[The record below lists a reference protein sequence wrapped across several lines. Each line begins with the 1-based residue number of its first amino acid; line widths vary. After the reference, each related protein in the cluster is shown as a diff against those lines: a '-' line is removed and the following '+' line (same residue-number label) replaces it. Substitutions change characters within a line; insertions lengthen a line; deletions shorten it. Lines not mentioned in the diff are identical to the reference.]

1 MHCTRMS
8 FIFFNIT
15 SFLMLLSICH
25 TIVAFRVRNLNLNF
39 WQTFKMTLNYTLISI
54 TIIISLIFFI
64 DYIKFNDTDYEN
76 NQFIFNGNEN
86 Y

>member
-1 MHCTRMS
+1 MS

-15 SFLMLLSICH
+15 AFLILLAICH

-39 WQTFKMTLNYTLISI
+39 WQTVKTTLNYTLISI

-64 DYIKFNDTDYEN
+64 DYVKFNNIDNEST
-76 NQFIFNGNEN
+76 QFIFNGNEN